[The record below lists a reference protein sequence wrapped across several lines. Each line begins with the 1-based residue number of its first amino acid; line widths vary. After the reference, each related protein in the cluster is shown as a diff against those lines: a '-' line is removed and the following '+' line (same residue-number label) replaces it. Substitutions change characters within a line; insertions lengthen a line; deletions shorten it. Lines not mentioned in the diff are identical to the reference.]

1 MPSFDDETIEKWRHE
16 RVTCTATKKNTHPV
30 QAGMAIRTVE
40 EDIAEEQRRLGRA
53 IQQVKDSTEILKNL
67 ARRRASILQ
76 DIADLNK

>member
-1 MPSFDDETIEKWRHE
+1 MPSFDDETIEKWRHD
-16 RVTCTATKKNTHPV
+16 RVTSTAIKKNKHPV

-53 IQQVKDSTEILKNL
+53 VQQVKDSTEILKNL